1 MLPQEIIRR
10 KRDGQA
16 LAADE
21 IGFIVRGIT
30 DGSLSDAQVGAFAMA
45 VFLRGMTRDECVA
58 LTAAMTRSGTTL
70 RWEGMP
76 GPVLDKHS
84 TGGVGDKVSLM
95 LAPVVAACGGVVPM
109 ISGRGLGHTGGT
121 LDKLAAI
128 PGYRTDPD
136 IATLRRVVREV
147 GCAIIG
153 QTDDLAPAD
162 RRLYSIRDVT
172 ATVESIPL
180 ITASILSKKL
190 AEGLDGLVMDIKTGS
205 GAFAASESMAR
216 DLAQSIVAVASGA
229 GLPTTTLITDMGQV
243 LGITV
248 GNALEVREAVA
259 YLTQPRTRDARLH
272 DVVMALATELLVLGK
287 LAPSLAA
294 ARTKAEACLADGRA
308 AETFARMVAALGGP
322 TDVLARIDAHLPKA
336 AVVRACTAA
345 RAGVVTGMDARDIG
359 LAVVTLGGGRRRASD
374 TIDPAV
380 GLTDVVGIG
389 GAVAAG
395 DTLAV
400 VHAADETAADTA
412 ITALRHAI
420 CIADTAPAPQPVVR
434 ARIGAEDARA
444 EPGSA
449 GVPPASSAKASLSP
463 VARSAEA

>member
-1 MLPQEIIRR
+1 MLPQEIIRQ
-10 KRDGQA
+10 KRDGHA
-16 LAADE
+16 LATDA
-21 IGFIVRGIT
+21 IGFIVRAIT
-30 DGSLSDAQVGAFAMA
+30 DGSLSDAQVAAFAMA

-58 LTAAMTRSGTTL
+58 LTSAMTRSGTTL
-70 RWEGMP
+70 RWDGMP

-95 LAPVVAACGGVVPM
+95 LAPVVAVCGGVVPM

-136 IATLRRVVREV
+136 IDTLRRVVRDV

-162 RRLYSIRDVT
+162 RRLYGIRDVT

-205 GAFAASESMAR
+205 GAFAASDAMAR
-216 DLAQSIVAVASGA
+216 DLAQSIVGVATGA
-229 GLPTTTLITDMGQV
+229 GLSTTALITDMDQV
-243 LGITV
+243 LGTSV

-259 YLTQPRTRDARLH
+259 YLTEPRARDARLH
-272 DVVMALATELLVLGK
+272 DVVMALAAEMLVLGK
-287 LAPSLAA
+287 LAPALGE
-294 ARTKAEACLADGRA
+294 ARAKAEACLANGRA

-322 TDVLARIDAHLPKA
+322 ADILTRIDAHLPKA
-336 AVVRACTAA
+336 KVVRVCTAE
-345 RAGVVTGMDARDIG
+345 RAGVIGGMNARDVG
-359 LAVVTLGGGRRRASD
+359 LVVVTLGGGRQRASD

-380 GLTDVVGIG
+380 GLTDVVGVG
-389 GAVAAG
+389 RTVAVG
-395 DTLAV
+395 DPLAM
-400 VHAADETAADTA
+400 VHAADEAAADAA
-412 ITALRHAI
+412 IAALRRAI
-420 CIADTAPAPQPVVR
+420 RIMDTAPQLQPVVR
-434 ARIGAEDARA
+434 ARIDAEDMRA
-444 EPGSA
+444 APGSA
-449 GVPPASSAKASLSP
+449 GVPPAP
-463 VARSAEA
+463 ARSATS